1 MAAEFDINII
11 TSVKQLTEM
20 PNVMKAVVPCYYAH
34 PNSPIHSPAF
44 GTSDADLDSI
54 PIVDLSLL
62 SSEDP
67 DQHSKAIHDLGR
79 ACEDW
84 GFFMVVNH
92 GIAESLMKEMIEVTN
107 EFFEM
112 AEEEK
117 SRYIGQQV
125 FDPIKELLREYCEK
139 CRKVTRTLLSGIS
152 ESLGLEHELMKKS
165 LDLDSGIE
173 VFVANYYPACPQPE
187 LVMGLPPHSDF
198 GLLTLL
204 IQNEVGGLQLQRNG
218 KWININPIPNSILVN
233 TADHLEIFTNGKY
246 KSVLH
251 RAVVKKVAR
260 ISIGI
265 ANSPAMN
272 ATVSPAAS
280 PLIQN
285 ERFPPLYFPTKY
297 SEYVEMQQTNPLDG
311 KSCLDRIKIISPS
324 LK

>member
-1 MAAEFDINII
+1 MAWESNNII

-44 GTSDADLDSI
+44 DTSSTDDADSI
-54 PIVDLSLL
+54 PIVDFSLL

-67 DQHSKAIHDLGR
+67 DQHSKAIQELGR

-92 GIAESLMKEMIEVTN
+92 GIAESLMKEMIEVAN

-125 FDPIKELLREYCEK
+125 FDPIKEVLREYCEK
-139 CRKVTRTLLSGIS
+139 CRKVTRRLLSGIS

-165 LDLDSGIE
+165 MDLDSGFE

-233 TADHLEIFTNGKY
+233 TGDHLEIFTNGKY

-272 ATVSPAAS
+272 VTVRPAAS

-297 SEYVEMQQTNPLDG
+297 SEYVEMQQTHPLDG
-311 KSCLDRIKIISPS
+311 KSCLDRIKINSPPH
-324 LK
+324 

>member
-1 MAAEFDINII
+1 MAWESNNII

-44 GTSDADLDSI
+44 DTSSTDDADSI
-54 PIVDLSLL
+54 PIVDFSLL

-67 DQHSKAIHDLGR
+67 DQHSKAIQELGR

-92 GIAESLMKEMIEVTN
+92 GIAESLMKEMIEVAN

-125 FDPIKELLREYCEK
+125 FDPIKEVLREYCEK
-139 CRKVTRTLLSGIS
+139 CRKVTRRLLSGIS

-165 LDLDSGIE
+165 MDLDSGFE

-233 TADHLEIFTNGKY
+233 TGDHLEIFTNGKY

-297 SEYVEMQQTNPLDG
+297 SEYVEMQQTHPLDG
-311 KSCLDRIKIISPS
+311 KSCLDRIKINSPPH
-324 LK
+324 